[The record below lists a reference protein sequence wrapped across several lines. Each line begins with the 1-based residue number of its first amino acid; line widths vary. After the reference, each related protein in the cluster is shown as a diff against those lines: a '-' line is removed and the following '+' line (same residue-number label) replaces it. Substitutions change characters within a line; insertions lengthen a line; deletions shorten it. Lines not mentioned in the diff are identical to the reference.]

1 MSNKPEVTIFA
12 DKEEEELY
20 RRIESDEFVPGPSH
34 LTPQR
39 KAELMQAAQAT
50 FDENTQITIDIRF
63 GDLLELRAR
72 AEREGVSEQEL
83 INAILHKAVSE

>member
-1 MSNKPEVTIFA
+1 MA
-12 DKEEEELY
+12 KEPVIGAFIDDEEREIVEALENDDDWVS
-20 RRIESDEFVPGPSH
+20 IK
-34 LTPQR
+34 TPQLVKR
-39 KAELMQAAQAT
+39 YQEAAQAT
-50 FDENTQITIDIRF
+50 FDESTQITIDIRF

>member
-1 MSNKPEVTIFA
+1 MAKEPTIGAFI
-12 DKEEEELY
+12 DEEEREIYEALE
-20 RRIESDEFVPGPSH
+20 RDDGEWVSVM
-34 LTPQR
+34 TPER

-50 FDENTQITIDIRF
+50 FDESTQITIDIRF

-72 AEREGVSEQEL
+72 AEREGLSEQEL

>member
-1 MSNKPEVTIFA
+1 MAKEPTIGAFI
-12 DKEEEELY
+12 DEEEREIYEALEKDDGEWV
-20 RRIESDEFVPGPSH
+20 RLMPPE
-34 LTPQR
+34 R
-39 KAELMQAAQAT
+39 KDELMQAAQAT
-50 FDENTQITIDIRF
+50 FDESTQITIDIRF